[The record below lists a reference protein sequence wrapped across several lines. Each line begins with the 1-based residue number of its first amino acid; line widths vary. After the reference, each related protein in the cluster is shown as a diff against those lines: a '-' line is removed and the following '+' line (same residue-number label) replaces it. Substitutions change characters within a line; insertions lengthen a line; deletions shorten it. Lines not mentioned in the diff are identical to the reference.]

1 MEEDFSADAGEDGH
15 VSKLEFQNSIF
26 QLCDT
31 WTSSC
36 ELEEY
41 LDFLEH
47 GSVTRQKSSKS
58 RELLKFNIT
67 NVGM

>member
-1 MEEDFSADAGEDGH
+1 MEEDFTADAGEDGH
-15 VSKLEFQNSIF
+15 VSMLEFQNSIF

-47 GSVTRQKSSKS
+47 GCAKTYQ
-58 RELLKFNIT
+58 T
-67 NVGM
+67 CH